1 MAQKRMF
8 TMKIVDSDAF
18 LDMPLSTQ
26 CLYFHLNMRAD
37 DDGFIGNTKR
47 IMRMIGASE
56 DDLKILL
63 AKRFI
68 IMFEDNVVVIK
79 HWWLH
84 NTLIKDRYHE
94 TTYTDEKAQLFIK
107 ENKAYTLN
115 QNEALKICNQSN
127 TKMLTECIQ
136 EVNSDLGLNLDKGLD
151 KDLNLNTNT
160 KAELT
165 PLILND
171 HTEWLPTKK
180 EYDEYKQLY
189 PNVDIDMQFKK
200 MRGWLNG
207 NPTKRKT
214 KKGIARFVNNWLSN
228 EQDKPKQFQPSQ
240 KQNFNNSNFDDKL
253 DMVAMWQ
260 QGANSGNN

>member
-37 DDGFIGNTKR
+37 DDGFVGNAKR

-63 AKRFI
+63 AKRFLI
-68 IMFEDNVVVIK
+68 LFEDNVVVIK

-84 NTLIKDRYHE
+84 NTLAKDRYHE
-94 TTYTDEKAQLFIK
+94 TSYTDEKAQLIIK
-107 ENKAYTLN
+107 ENKAYSTDKTKDIN
-115 QNEALKICNQSN
+115 QNVI
-127 TKMLTECIQ
+127 KMLTDCSQ
-136 EVNSDLGLNLDKGLD
+136 NDNSDLDLGKDLGKGLDKGLD
-151 KDLNLNTNT
+151 KDNTV
-160 KAELT
+160 KAEVT

-171 HTEWLPTKK
+171 NTEWLPTVK
-180 EYDEYKQLY
+180 EYEEYKTLY
-189 PNVDIDMQFKK
+189 PNVDIETQFRK

-207 NPTKRKT
+207 NPAKRKT
-214 KKGIARFVNNWLSN
+214 RKGITRFVNNWLSN
-228 EQDKPKQFQPSQ
+228 EQDKPQVNVPKHQTDWSGQATDEEYRAGA
-240 KQNFNNSNFDDKL
+240 SNL
-253 DMVAMWQ
+253 DTI
-260 QGANSGNN
+260 GF

>member
-18 LDMPLSTQ
+18 LDMPLSSQ

-37 DDGFIGNTKR
+37 DDGFVGNTKR

-63 AKRFI
+63 AKRFL

-84 NTLIKDRYHE
+84 NTLVKDRYHE

-115 QNEALKICNQSN
+115 QNETLKICNQN
-127 TKMLTECIQ
+127 DNKMLTECIQ
-136 EVNSDLGLNLDKGLD
+136 DVNADLGLNLDKGLD
-151 KDLNLNTNT
+151 KDLNKDNIA
-160 KAELT
+160 KAEVT

-171 HTEWLPTKK
+171 NTEWIPTVK
-180 EYDEYKQLY
+180 EYEEYKTLY
-189 PNVDIDMQFKK
+189 PNVDIETQFRK

-214 KKGIARFVNNWLSN
+214 RKGIARFVNNWLSN
-228 EQDKPKQFQPSQ
+228 EQDKPKQYQTSQ
-240 KQNFNNSNFDDKL
+240 KQNKNVKSNMPDYWAED
-253 DMVAMWQ
+253 
-260 QGANSGNN
+260 